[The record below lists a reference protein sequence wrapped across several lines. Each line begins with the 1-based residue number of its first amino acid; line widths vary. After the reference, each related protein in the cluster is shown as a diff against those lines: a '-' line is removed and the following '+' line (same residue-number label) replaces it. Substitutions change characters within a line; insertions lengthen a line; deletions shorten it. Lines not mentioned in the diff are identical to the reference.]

1 MGFCGRSEGLG
12 GDWGG
17 IFFFP
22 FSPFLPLS
30 SLPPAPGVHDFSS
43 GSRQGRAPGIKGHHV
58 PPSMPP
64 QLPKPLSP
72 AVGQGR
78 NSAWPNAHTLPLFL
92 GLWPPALAIA
102 KNAELLMNPRLKY
115 SRGSAAVIAFVNIF
129 FFSCSASRT
138 APGACVR
145 ARLPLL
151 TPW

>member
-1 MGFCGRSEGLG
+1 
-12 GDWGG
+12 
-17 IFFFP
+17 
-22 FSPFLPLS
+22 
-30 SLPPAPGVHDFSS
+30 
-43 GSRQGRAPGIKGHHV
+43 
-58 PPSMPP
+58 MPP

-129 FFSCSASRT
+129 FFPA
-138 APGACVR
+138 VLL
-145 ARLPLL
+145 ARLLVL
-151 TPW
+151 VCALGFLS